1 MKKIDAKVIRTMGVA
16 IVTILLSTMSFSGL
30 YAAVE
35 QDSVYS
41 EVDRLPKF
49 AGKPS
54 RTDQFIARHL
64 IYPDEPWKNGLEGV
78 VTVSFTVTKDGRLMD
93 AKVEKGVDPL
103 LDLEA
108 LRVIDLMET
117 WKPAK
122 KNGGIV
128 HSRVILPVVFSLS
141 EDEKNFIATMK
152 RFGLDVNVPLYVLDN
167 QIMRA
172 RVHLPEYNIKSIR
185 VLKGDAAIE
194 KYGEEAKNGV
204 VVITTKRGTPPLR

>member
-49 AGKPS
+49 ACKPS

-122 KNGGIV
+122 KNGEIV

>member
-1 MKKIDAKVIRTMGVA
+1 
-16 IVTILLSTMSFSGL
+16 
-30 YAAVE
+30 
-35 QDSVYS
+35 
-41 EVDRLPKF
+41 
-49 AGKPS
+49 
-54 RTDQFIARHL
+54 
-64 IYPDEPWKNGLEGV
+64 
-78 VTVSFTVTKDGRLMD
+78 
-93 AKVEKGVDPL
+93 
-103 LDLEA
+103 
-108 LRVIDLMET
+108 
-117 WKPAK
+117 
-122 KNGGIV
+122 
-128 HSRVILPVVFSLS
+128 VVFSLS